1 MKRILFVIALLI
13 CAAGYGQQKLVV
25 KGKGNSRY
33 LEHKV
38 TDRESLSSIGR
49 NYGLSASQLAKFNG
63 RSPSAV
69 LSKGAVLKIPV
80 TGKALLQNGKGT
92 PVYHTIAK
100 GETLSA
106 ISKQYGAVP
115 LASLRKW
122 NKLGSGTI
130 KNGDELI
137 VGFIQ
142 LTGTVEPVVKETESA
157 AVKPAEPV
165 VNNKVPAESNKEATP
180 KPETRKEAVQVPA
193 AVPVTDSNK
202 PAAKPLYGEHP
213 AYQPQPED
221 EGYFAALYAQRDQT
235 LSAKYRSG
243 DAATFKTVSGWTDR
257 KYYVLMNDVTP
268 GTIVRITAP
277 NNKSICARVLSALP
291 DTKGSEGLTLR
302 MSNSAASALGMKD
315 GVFTVSVS
323 YFE

>member
-1 MKRILFVIALLI
+1 MKKILFVIALLMS
-13 CAAGYGQQKLVV
+13 AAGYGQQKLVI
-25 KGKGNSRY
+25 KGKGNGRY

-49 NYGLSASQLAKFNG
+49 DFGLSASQLAKFNG

-80 TGKALLQNGKGT
+80 TGKALLQTGKGI

-142 LTGTVEPVVKETESA
+142 HSGAAEQVVKETESA
-157 AVKPAEPV
+157 VVKPAEPV
-165 VNNKVPAESNKEATP
+165 VTKVAAETNKEATP
-180 KPETRKEAVQVPA
+180 KPETRKEIVQVPA
-193 AVPVTDSNK
+193 ADPVTDSNK
-202 PAAKPLYGEHP
+202 PAPKPLYGEHP

-221 EGYFAALYAQRDQT
+221 EGYFAALYAQRDLT